1 MPLPAIHFTPSQ
13 QPGQPK
19 LEDKTLADNSY
30 GDLDGILSMLRGSS
44 FSERTAA
51 SKNQHGDSEETPN
64 YVSRKSPNSNDGRM
78 VKFDP
83 VVDKVGQDRNLEE
96 PHVSQQIKLRDKVA
110 DLRKINDG
118 TTLRDGSINKINP
131 SRKVKASAEDEY
143 SVAGALMQQG
153 ATPIHMEG
161 KQKNSEV
168 TIESYEDL
176 VHRILSSQLTIQEI
190 CIGIKELQTSV
201 AASSTKGN
209 ETSKSIEQLI
219 KDVAKSHDEL
229 KLVTEG
235 MRLSNAEDKEKNF
248 QLQVRVRTIT
258 FLRFQSTEGFWLEFI
273 ILHVKVCAENE
284 RNVFMEQLSKE
295 KSQLAERWDSYEKS
309 AALLCAQRKELE
321 MEREAIL
328 IEKEKILKE
337 QTKFQQNEALFEQ
350 RKIAANEEGDIAAA
364 RIATMNEMDAK
375 LQAETKKLLELSDFV
390 ARKDAHASQ
399 KLAEADALYREAEEH
414 EAINKSAAEVIEHKE
429 RQLAEDRYLLI
440 QERVSILK
448 EKASNRFV
456 TPKGHQRLNNT
467 GTERDSEFHG
477 HSSTISDDLLFKRRL
492 SLVKSQLNR
501 LRKE

>member
-248 QLQVRVRTIT
+248 QLQV
-258 FLRFQSTEGFWLEFI
+258 
-273 ILHVKVCAENE
+273 CAENE